1 VTKKS
6 FDHRQLL
13 VAPTGKFILD
23 EAHTHLDAA
32 GIIKIIM
39 SVVVAFTGK
48 LEVCT
53 VRHDPIA
60 PKPGLDFDHQMWP
73 RDMAY
78 DLRELH
84 LQQIHIGWRT

>member
-1 VTKKS
+1 
-6 FDHRQLL
+6 
-13 VAPTGKFILD
+13 
-23 EAHTHLDAA
+23 
-32 GIIKIIM
+32 M